1 MKIMAEMT
9 FVVFSDQAEV
19 GEILSKR
26 LEETGRVKV
35 AEVVEDPEA
44 LEGAVKQHRAAGVF
58 VEFGRAP
65 HLILDTLEKIS
76 GPQLLLLGA
85 GPDDDSA
92 LLLRAMKVGLRE
104 YLSPACSQE
113 EIAEALDRLL
123 SHTSQTSAKKPGRVV
138 VVMGAKGGVGA
149 TFVATQLAASL
160 QAGGGST
167 AIVDLN
173 YPLGDVAVQLDLN
186 PKHTL
191 ADLGGK
197 SADLDSVF
205 LRTVMARHRSGC
217 SVLAAPNRLE
227 EAEVQTRERTDQVL
241 ELLRQEFDW
250 VIVDVSRSWNDP
262 TALAIERADQI
273 LLVTLLEVTTLNHAK
288 QHVDLLERLGFAD
301 GRLGLVVNRFS
312 KSDPVTEK
320 DCEGFVG
327 RPIDARIPNDYSTST
342 ECLSQ
347 GRSVVEISPGGAL
360 DRSFSTLAQDIGA
373 RCGMEIA
380 GQKREGGLTDRI
392 RRLIGR

>member
-1 MKIMAEMT
+1 MAEMT
-9 FVVFSDQAEV
+9 FVVFSDQEEV

-35 AEVVEDPEA
+35 AQIVEDPQA
-44 LEGAVKQHRAAGVF
+44 LEGAVKQHRAAGIF

-65 HLILDTLEKIS
+65 HLILDALESIS
-76 GPQLLLLGA
+76 GPRPLPLGA
-85 GPDDDSA
+85 GPDDDPA
-92 LLLRAMKVGLRE
+92 LLLRAMKVGVRE
-104 YLSPACSQE
+104 YLSPACSLE
-113 EIAEALDRLL
+113 EIQEALDRVLTH
-123 SHTSQTSAKKPGRVV
+123 SSQATARKPGRVI

-149 TFVATQLAASL
+149 TFVAAQLAASL
-160 QAGGGST
+160 QTSGGST

-173 YPLGDVAVQLDLN
+173 YPLGDVAVQLDLD

-191 ADLGGK
+191 ADLG
-197 SADLDSVF
+197 SRSEDLDSVF

-217 SVLAAPNRLE
+217 SILAAPNRLE
-227 EAEVQTRERTDQVL
+227 QAEVQTRERTDQVL

-262 TALAIERADQI
+262 SAQAIERADQI

-301 GRLGLVVNRFS
+301 GRLALAVNRFS

-342 ECLSQ
+342 DCLSQ
-347 GRSVVEISPGGAL
+347 GRSVVEIAPGGAL
-360 DRSFSTLAQDIGA
+360 DRAFSKLAQDIGA
-373 RCGMEIA
+373 RCGLDIA
-380 GQKREGGLTDRI
+380 GQKREAGLTDRI